1 MSFLDRFVRKQTKEQ
16 LEKQAEKQKQPPK
29 DLKLKET
36 QKTKKLSAAK
46 AVKGKRETG
55 EEKKLIKKIKSKFD
69 VSVNAILI
77 KPLITEKIS
86 DGAAMGKYGFKVSSG
101 ANKLD
106 VKKAVSNL
114 YGVKVE
120 KVRIVNSIGKSI
132 RYGRNFGKRSDW
144 KKAIVTLAQGEKIE
158 VYEGV

>member
-1 MSFLDRFVRKQTKEQ
+1 M
-16 LEKQAEKQKQPPK
+16 
-29 DLKLKET
+29 
-36 QKTKKLSAAK
+36 
-46 AVKGKRETG
+46 
-55 EEKKLIKKIKSKFD
+55 
-69 VSVNAILI
+69 SVNAILI

-86 DGAAMGKYGFKVSSG
+86 DGAVLGKYGFMVAPN

-120 KVRIVNSIGKSI
+120 KVRIVNSIGKSV
-132 RYGRNFGKRSDW
+132 RYGRSFGKRKDW
-144 KKAIVTLAQGEKIE
+144 KKAIVSLAQGEKIE